1 MNKIVAVLGF
11 VTLSACMG
19 SGGGGGP
26 QVTQSQPDIATNNEM
41 GTILNNARSST
52 LPGLEYNSVVGTVAQ
67 NHAQDM
73 VNRNYLST
81 FDQGTT
87 GFAGPRGGEADMGDD
102 LNALNRRWDEIV
114 QMVAQ
119 GDKAS
124 TQALFDEFLARTSAS
139 TDANG
144 NIIEGDIGD
153 KLQAALDTDV
163 DFEFFGLGKA
173 GSGSN
178 QKWALIVVD
187 PDSSWTD
194 R

>member
-1 MNKIVAVLGF
+1 MRKIIAVLGF
-11 VTLSACMG
+11 VSLSACMG
-19 SGGGGGP
+19 SGSGGGP

-41 GTILNNARSST
+41 GIILNNARSSM

-119 GDKAS
+119 GEKAS
-124 TQALFDEFLARTSAS
+124 TQALFDEFLARTAGS
-139 TDANG
+139 G
-144 NIIEGDIGD
+144 IEGDIGD

-187 PDSSWTD
+187 PDSSWSN
-194 R
+194 RP